1 MNDRKRI
8 MDKQNQKKEKHSPFR
23 SEGPN
28 CVGKGFVRTNKV
40 RVYHQLWGRLAPAK
54 IKLNWDDADA
64 IPFIYYYD
72 VKYRL
77 VFGNSDET
85 HTNLFNKIEKSRF
98 NYPEIEFKGRL
109 WTKRKIV
116 VLDNYDN
123 EKRQSEYILLD
134 DLSELM
140 GHYIEDF
147 DEYYLLFPESEDCD
161 GKIFMNT
168 VEELCAMC
176 LHDFIQKNLRPCSF
190 ARSRIAER
198 RDKS

>member
-1 MNDRKRI
+1 MGE
-8 MDKQNQKKEKHSPFR
+8 QSQKGEKFPPSFHDEEF
-23 SEGPN
+23 N
-28 CVGKGFVRTNKV
+28 YIGKGLLRTNRV
-40 RVYHQLWGRLAPAK
+40 RVYHKFLGRLLPAK
-54 IKLNWDDADA
+54 IKLNWDDEDA

-85 HTNLFNKIEKSRF
+85 HTHLFNKIEKSRF

-147 DEYYLLFPESEDCD
+147 DEYYLLFPESEDSG

-176 LHDFIQKNLRPCSF
+176 IHDFIQKNLRPCSF

>member
-1 MNDRKRI
+1 
-8 MDKQNQKKEKHSPFR
+8 MDKQNQKKEKHSPFC

-54 IKLNWDDADA
+54 IKLNWNDADA

-85 HTNLFNKIEKSRF
+85 HINLFNKIEKSRF
-98 NYPEIEFKGRL
+98 NYPQIEFKGRL

-147 DEYYLLFPESEDCD
+147 DEYYLLFPESEDSG

-176 LHDFIQKNLRPCSF
+176 LHDFIQSGFMRPRCLFRTELPKVES
-190 ARSRIAER
+190 
-198 RDKS
+198 K